1 MFFLL
6 SIRHTIFCESSFEK
20 SAFVV
25 AFVQKLNP
33 LYCASRKYGNELIVS
48 PHQLRSHMK
57 DRGIERKMRIAQRT
71 KTKSELEIYA
81 EKSATTRVIRVEW
94 EEGLQIR
101 ESSRLWT

>member
-48 PHQLRSHMK
+48 PNQIRSHVK
-57 DRGIERKMRIAQRT
+57 DRGFEGENGKIAQRT
-71 KTKSELEIYA
+71 KIKSEL
-81 EKSATTRVIRVEW
+81 
-94 EEGLQIR
+94 
-101 ESSRLWT
+101 